1 MSVRIM
7 TNRFKTWT
15 VNDYRARTILKDWVV
30 NLKKAKSPKIYKI
43 QFYYFS
49 FISFVFISNV
59 KIHDDANNTD
69 YRNFELFGF
78 LGIKSLTN
86 QLLFKNLDHLVSK
99 LFSQNKKFY
108 YKMNLD
114 TGVSLN
120 PWMNCWNS
128 VSWVDC
134 WIAGSWAFAVS
145 PWNISEKNVF
155 SSLFDGEWTA
165 RITHARSD
173 TIGISTLLTSS
184 DSWSSPDTF
193 TLRIG
198 NTLDVG
204 PLESWSNCT
213 WVASN
218 MLKHSFSIISRLNSG
233 IFMIFDPRE

>member
-7 TNRFKTWT
+7 TNRFRTWT
-15 VNDYRARTILKDWVV
+15 VNVYRARTILKDSVV
-30 NLKKAKSPKIYKI
+30 NLKKAKNPKIYKI

-78 LGIKSLTN
+78 LGIKSLIN

-120 PWMNCWNS
+120 P
-128 VSWVDC
+128 
-134 WIAGSWAFAVS
+134 
-145 PWNISEKNVF
+145 
-155 SSLFDGEWTA
+155 
-165 RITHARSD
+165 
-173 TIGISTLLTSS
+173 
-184 DSWSSPDTF
+184 
-193 TLRIG
+193 
-198 NTLDVG
+198 
-204 PLESWSNCT
+204 
-213 WVASN
+213 
-218 MLKHSFSIISRLNSG
+218 
-233 IFMIFDPRE
+233 